1 MIICLYRPK
10 MQNSEITNNNI
21 YVYTHAMTRQPKSDP
36 KIKEKERWGGVPEML
51 EDEVYEESN
60 VEAFVVGRDNYTV
73 LVLVD
78 FHSLF
83 LSFFSKNPILLY
95 CTICMNS

>member
-1 MIICLYRPK
+1 
-10 MQNSEITNNNI
+10 
-21 YVYTHAMTRQPKSDP
+21 MTRQPKSDP

-83 LSFFSKNPILLY
+83 LSFFSKNPILY
-95 CTICMNS
+95 SIVVSV

>member
-21 YVYTHAMTRQPKSDP
+21 YVYTHAITRPPKSDP
-36 KIKEKERWGGVPEML
+36 KIKEKGTVGVPEML

>member
-1 MIICLYRPK
+1 
-10 MQNSEITNNNI
+10 
-21 YVYTHAMTRQPKSDP
+21 
-36 KIKEKERWGGVPEML
+36 ML

-73 LVLVD
+73 FVLVD

-83 LSFFSKNPILLY
+83 LSFFLSFPKTLFYSILFY
-95 CTICMNS
+95 CMNSILVIQLR

>member
-1 MIICLYRPK
+1 
-10 MQNSEITNNNI
+10 
-21 YVYTHAMTRQPKSDP
+21 
-36 KIKEKERWGGVPEML
+36 ML

-95 CTICMNS
+95 CSICMNS

>member
-10 MQNSEITNNNI
+10 MQNSEITNNT

-36 KIKEKERWGGVPEML
+36 KIKEKGTVGGVPEML

-83 LSFFSKNPILLY
+83 LSFFSKNPILY
-95 CTICMNS
+95 SIVVSV